1 VEVGKYADFTIFNR
15 DFMTVPVAD
24 ILTAE
29 NVMTVVGG
37 EIVYRR

>member
-1 VEVGKYADFTIFNR
+1 
-15 DFMTVPVAD
+15 MTVPVAD